1 MSFLKQLSQQK
12 KAREQEEKDL
22 EKFKNLYLKMLPLV
36 TEYDG
41 EFLNDLE
48 NLLTKWKNKET

>member
-1 MSFLKQLSQQK
+1 MSYLKQLKLQK
-12 KAREQEEKDL
+12 KSREQEEKDL
-22 EKFKNLYLKMLPLV
+22 EKFKKLYLEMLPLV

-48 NLLTKWKNKET
+48 SLIKKWKN